1 MRNPP
6 ERFAAKLSRS
16 DPDTCM
22 SVRIKKRLN
31 DDYASVPEIHDYQL
45 TITDN
50 ERYLESPQ

>member
-1 MRNPP
+1 
-6 ERFAAKLSRS
+6 
-16 DPDTCM
+16 M
-22 SVRIKKRLN
+22 SVRIKKPLN